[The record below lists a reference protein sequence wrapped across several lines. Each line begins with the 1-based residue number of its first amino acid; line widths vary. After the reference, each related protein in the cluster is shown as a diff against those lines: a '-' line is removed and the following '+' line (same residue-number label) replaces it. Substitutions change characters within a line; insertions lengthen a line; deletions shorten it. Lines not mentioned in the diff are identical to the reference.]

1 MRMFDFDL
9 QLFGGG
15 GKGGG
20 SSTTVSKY
28 EPSQQ
33 ELQLQQYA
41 LDNANIAN
49 SGIKSM
55 LNNFNSG
62 VQSEDFKNI
71 LGNASGQIKEGQ
83 ATLQGLQ
90 QGKLSDEAKANIM
103 GNISDMTKK
112 SFGDLLNKAGASGV
126 INSSVMERGNNDIAE
141 AAAKAASQGQLDY
154 MNAIGNFA
162 NAGIQNASAGYNPY
176 TALQGL
182 AGKQNNDYVVSP
194 LSALSGK
201 GTTTT
206 TQEQSGMGFGDFL
219 MSAALGLGT
228 GWVGKQMGLGE
239 KKE

>member
-20 SSTTVSKY
+20 SSSSSSTYT
-28 EPSQQ
+28 PSEQ

-41 LDNANIAN
+41 LDNANVAN

-55 LNNFNSG
+55 LNNFTSG

-90 QGKLSDEAKANIM
+90 QGQLSEAAKENITS
-103 GNISDMTKK
+103 NIADMTKK
-112 SFGDLLNKAGASGV
+112 SFGDILNKAGASGV

-162 NAGIQNASAGYNPY
+162 NAGIANATAGYKPY
-176 TALQGL
+176 SEVQALV
-182 AGKQNNDYVVSP
+182 GKQNNDYVVSP

-201 GTTTT
+201 GTTTS

-228 GWVGKQMGLGE
+228 GWVGKQMGLGG
-239 KKE
+239 KK

>member
-1 MRMFDFDL
+1 M
-9 QLFGGG
+9 
-15 GKGGG
+15 
-20 SSTTVSKY
+20 
-28 EPSQQ
+28 
-33 ELQLQQYA
+33 QLQQYA
-41 LDNANIAN
+41 LDNANVAN

-90 QGKLSDEAKANIM
+90 QGQLSEATKENITS
-103 GNISDMTKK
+103 NIADMTKK
-112 SFGDLLNKAGASGV
+112 SFGDILNKAGASGV

-228 GWVGKQMGLGE
+228 GWVGKQMGLS
-239 KKE
+239 

>member
-20 SSTTVSKY
+20 SSSSSSTYT
-28 EPSQQ
+28 PSEQ
-33 ELQLQQYA
+33 EVHLQQYA
-41 LDNANIAN
+41 LDNANVAN

-90 QGKLSDEAKANIM
+90 QGQLSEAAKENITS
-103 GNISDMTKK
+103 NIADMTKK
-112 SFGDLLNKAGASGV
+112 SFGDILNKAGASGV

-228 GWVGKQMGLGE
+228 GWVGKQMGLGG
-239 KKE
+239 K

>member
-90 QGKLSDEAKANIM
+90 QGQLSEATKENITS
-103 GNISDMTKK
+103 NIADMTKK
-112 SFGDLLNKAGASGV
+112 SFGDILNKAGASGV

-162 NAGIQNASAGYNPY
+162 NAGIANATAGYKPY
-176 TALQGL
+176 SEVQAL

-201 GTTTT
+201 GTTTS

-228 GWVGKQMGLGE
+228 GWVGKQMGLGN
-239 KKE
+239 